1 MVDTART
8 ALGIAEDAFV
18 VLDKFVQ
25 QYVRM
30 AASKNMKKREVMAQI
45 AGGLGMTL
53 FLREKA
59 VQPPAELK
67 QAVKES
73 GDIVKK
79 RMKILGLSYND
90 PPVVFVP
97 GDILRQALEVF
108 GETRTMLA
116 LYAGLWP
123 TIFISSDADPKFL
136 GDLLIHERLHANS
149 YDLPERLLNEGA
161 TEYFAIKTRLY
172 QSGRKKILPQDIV
185 RALMAETDIDYQS
198 EVLTI
203 LRLIGFIK
211 DETPIVDAY
220 FRGDYRGLEK
230 IKEWPKIVEIAR
242 KYKTMKSNEERHAWY
257 KETMAVLGLTPAKD
271 KAMLGADI
279 PDNIELSADLS
290 TETPG
295 GIDFNAKNLNLKEQ
309 GAAVEF
315 PFNFDSLEGLQ
326 PEQVNGL
333 LPVIINITPVT
344 NFPLLLGL
352 REDSRKEQFSQL

>member
-1 MVDTART
+1 
-8 ALGIAEDAFV
+8 
-18 VLDKFVQ
+18 
-25 QYVRM
+25 
-30 AASKNMKKREVMAQI
+30 
-45 AGGLGMTL
+45 
-53 FLREKA
+53 
-59 VQPPAELK
+59 
-67 QAVKES
+67 
-73 GDIVKK
+73 
-79 RMKILGLSYND
+79 
-90 PPVVFVP
+90 
-97 GDILRQALEVF
+97 
-108 GETRTMLA
+108 
-116 LYAGLWP
+116 
-123 TIFISSDADPKFL
+123 
-136 GDLLIHERLHANS
+136 
-149 YDLPERLLNEGA
+149 
-161 TEYFAIKTRLY
+161 
-172 QSGRKKILPQDIV
+172 
-185 RALMAETDIDYQS
+185 MAETDIDYQS